1 MVELKNISQNSN
13 LVFAEIIIFTRIIK
27 TNMEIFRDK
36 KTLTDYIERQ
46 KEMGKRI
53 GFAPTMGAL
62 HQGHLSLYEIANK
75 ENDLVISSIFV
86 NPTQFNN
93 PDDLKKYPRDT
104 NRDLKLLEK
113 TGIVDAVYLPEVE
126 DLYPDGLASKSFNF
140 DGLENRMEGKSRPG
154 HFDGV
159 GTVVEE
165 LFSQIKP
172 DNAYFGEKDFQQL
185 AIIEKLAAQL
195 KLPVKIHGVPIY
207 REENGLAMS
216 SRNERLSSAQRDA
229 AKVIHETLVKVNDW
243 FRIITVPEINKRV
256 KDIFDD
262 QRGMTLEYFEIA
274 DENTLKE
281 TDFFYK
287 DKNYRAFI
295 VVNVGDVRLIDNMHL
310 D

>member
-1 MVELKNISQNSN
+1 MK
-13 LVFAEIIIFTRIIK
+13 
-27 TNMEIFRDK
+27 IFRTK
-36 KTLTDYIERQ
+36 KTLQDFVERQ
-46 KEMGKRI
+46 KEMGKKI

-62 HQGHLSLYEIANK
+62 HRGHISLYEQAEK

-93 PDDLKKYPRDT
+93 PADLEKYPRDS
-104 NRDLKLLEK
+104 NRDVKILEK
-113 TGIVDAVYLPEVE
+113 SGVVDAVYLPEIE
-126 DLYPDGLASKSFNF
+126 DLYPEGLKSKSYDF
-140 DGLENRMEGKSRPG
+140 DGLENEMEGKFRPG

-165 LFSQIKP
+165 LLRQVKP

-185 AIIEKLAAQL
+185 AIIEKLVKQL

-216 SRNERLSSAQRDA
+216 SRNERLSSTERNA
-229 AKVIHETLVKVNDW
+229 AKVIHETLIKVNDW
-243 FRIITVPEINKRV
+243 FKIITVPEINNRV
-256 KDIFDD
+256 KEIFDD
-262 QRGMTLEYFEIA
+262 QRGMVLEYFEIA
-274 DENTLKE
+274 DEKTLKE

-287 DKNYRAFI
+287 GHNYRAFI
-295 VVNVGDVRLIDNMHL
+295 VIFAGEVRLIDNMHL